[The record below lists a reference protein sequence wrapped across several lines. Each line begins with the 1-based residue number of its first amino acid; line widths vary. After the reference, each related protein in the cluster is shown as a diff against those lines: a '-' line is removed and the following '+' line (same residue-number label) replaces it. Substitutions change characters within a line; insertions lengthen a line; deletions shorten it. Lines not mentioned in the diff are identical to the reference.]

1 MEEFQSLLPEGKVVE
16 CLEDLGSLTV
26 AELKSILKRYKEK
39 TSGVKADLVLRTFAV
54 FCRAKTF
61 SVHSEDFLDESSLL
75 CHEKEYT
82 YEAFHQQCQH
92 LPWTSDLRGTPAFN
106 FLQLYEYLVIR
117 TSKFKHIL
125 LKSTSYKKLKAFQF
139 FYEGFIKK
147 IDVAT
152 DNNFSYFD
160 VRVKASMKKCLYK
173 VILMLSINS
182 GDVCSAACTC
192 PAGIGL
198 GGFGNCNHVGGVLF
212 ALEDFNR
219 RGLQEYP
226 SAVSCTSKL
235 SSWNV
240 PNATALKSINPS
252 PIDEVIIQKIKFG
265 KDNDKS
271 NLSRYK
277 SFDPRAP
284 SDKAID
290 DKRLK
295 ALKTEL
301 AEALP
306 NSGFFGFHEIS
317 EPADSALTEAAAS
330 SPEHPFFYESISFN
344 EYYDISTSSF
354 KEMMDSYCQNT
365 TLSQEE
371 ISNIEKT
378 THGQASND
386 DWKKHRMYRITASN
400 FYSAAVNSVEPSS
413 KLNSMFYKSFTS
425 AATCHGQKHEAHVK
439 ELYIMLLKDKGINAQ
454 VSEVG
459 LQLSSSFP
467 YLGASLDGV
476 VTCKNETWGLEIK
489 CPFSKYNM
497 SLQEALKDKKFFL
510 VEDGGNFKL
519 KRKHAYFYQV
529 QGQMFCANLKRV
541 DFVVWFGTGR
551 PLFVETIWYDEEFM
565 VNYVFP
571 RLKYFFCRAVLP
583 EFFTK
588 RVKQG
593 FKLYLHGGWENFD
606 EKHIL

>member
-173 VILMLSINS
+173 VILKLSINS

-219 RGLQEYP
+219 RGLREYP

-295 ALKTEL
+295 ALKTKL

-317 EPADSALTEAAAS
+317 EPADIALTEAAAS

-365 TLSQEE
+365 TLSKEE

-439 ELYIMLLKDKGINAQ
+439 ELYIMLLKDKGWSAI
-454 VSEVG
+454 VFLISLSWCFIRWCSH
-459 LQLSSSFP
+459 LQ
-467 YLGASLDGV
+467 
-476 VTCKNETWGLEIK
+476 K
-489 CPFSKYNM
+489 
-497 SLQEALKDKKFFL
+497 
-510 VEDGGNFKL
+510 
-519 KRKHAYFYQV
+519 
-529 QGQMFCANLKRV
+529 
-541 DFVVWFGTGR
+541 
-551 PLFVETIWYDEEFM
+551 
-565 VNYVFP
+565 
-571 RLKYFFCRAVLP
+571 
-583 EFFTK
+583 
-588 RVKQG
+588 
-593 FKLYLHGGWENFD
+593 
-606 EKHIL
+606 